1 MAQNL
6 EGMGNTVAAAGDRSA
21 DAIGVFDSG
30 VGGLSVLRALRS
42 ELPLEQ
48 FVYVADS
55 GHAPYGERDDTHI
68 IARSHAIAHYLV
80 EHHHVKALV
89 VACNTATAA
98 AIKLLRQDFPDL
110 PLVGIEPAL
119 KPAAQQSHT
128 KRIGVMATRST
139 LNSEKFRLLLESLER
154 QATFI
159 LQPCDGLVDAIERDD
174 AIKIVAACAH
184 FTGAMG
190 RFGHAFEA
198 MDTLV
203 LGCTH
208 YPFVA
213 DTLRAMVGNDIAFLE
228 GGAPVARQTRR
239 LLSERG
245 WLAAPPDRPKAAR
258 PALVFGTT
266 GDPDSLRAAVERWM
280 QLSAPVQSLAI
291 GEAAA
296 AARHNHLESTRP

>member
-1 MAQNL
+1 
-6 EGMGNTVAAAGDRSA
+6 MGNTVAAAGDRSA

-68 IARSHAIAHYLV
+68 IARSHAIARYLV

-139 LNSEKFRLLLESLER
+139 LNSEKFRLLLESLDG

-190 RFGHAFEA
+190 RFGHASEA

-245 WLAAPPDRPKAAR
+245 WLAASPDHPMAAR

-266 GDPDSLRAAVERWM
+266 GDPDSLRAAVERWL